1 MRVAEPEQHRFAVAA
16 AGVALLERDES
27 ARRAGEVAFAQL
39 RHRLVVEALLVGVG
53 LKLLAVDRHLLRLE
67 LAHAFLDALLRV
79 LDVALQL
86 GDVAQQLFLLPT
98 QLGVVGAQ
106 QLELAVQVEQAALE
120 LSKLVGHLRVELGL
134 ARTLLLVALLELL
147 PQVEDRAARLVIVE
161 QPRLRGR
168 SEQGA
173 RQCGGAQAT
182 GHASHGALQRLT
194 SSARRFFA
202 HASSSLP

>member
-1 MRVAEPEQHRFAVAA
+1 
-16 AGVALLERDES
+16 
-27 ARRAGEVAFAQL
+27 
-39 RHRLVVEALLVGVG
+39 
-53 LKLLAVDRHLLRLE
+53 
-67 LAHAFLDALLRV
+67 
-79 LDVALQL
+79 L

-202 HASSSLP
+202 HASSSLRWTAGGSLPSVTALRGLAVGTSQLNDLATDV